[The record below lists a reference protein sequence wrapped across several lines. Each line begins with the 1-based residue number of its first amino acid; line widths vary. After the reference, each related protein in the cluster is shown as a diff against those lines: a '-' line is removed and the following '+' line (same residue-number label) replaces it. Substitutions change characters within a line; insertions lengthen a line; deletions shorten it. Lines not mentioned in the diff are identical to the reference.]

1 VLAARY
7 ARQRLNFKETHMKSR
22 AWQSSM
28 AAALLLGTTAA
39 YAQAPQKSEE
49 GRMPS
54 PGAPSP
60 GAQAPKSEGPAQRA
74 NPEPKG
80 PSAKG
85 NVQAAPEGKGQRQA
99 EPKNEPSQ
107 PPGQR
112 SGKGNAQAE
121 PQEKSKGSAQRTP
134 EQSGKGA
141 EAQSKEKTQKG
152 AEKNAPAAPKSTEKQ
167 SDPAQKQSD
176 PAQKGASAPAS
187 GQRVQLSEQQ
197 RTSVHQTLIKE
208 RKVNRAARINVSI
221 NVGTRVPRSV
231 RLAPLPAAII
241 AIVPEYRSYR
251 YVMIDD
257 RICIIEPTTYEVVE
271 VIADSGRVAGHDDR
285 GGAARLVLTDEER
298 RIVMSEVDIKGDST
312 LALGSLSEG
321 ADVPRN
327 AELHSF
333 PVAVVDQVPKLRDH
347 RYFAAEDRLA
357 IVGPQGS
364 KVVLVIDARR

>member
-1 VLAARY
+1 
-7 ARQRLNFKETHMKSR
+7 MKSR

-54 PGAPSP
+54 PGAQSP

-85 NVQAAPEGKGQRQA
+85 NAQVAPEGKAQRQA
-99 EPKNEPSQ
+99 EPKSEPSQ
-107 PPGQR
+107 RP
-112 SGKGNAQAE
+112 GKGNAQAE
-121 PQEKSKGSAQRTP
+121 PQEKSKGSGQRAP

-141 EAQSKEKTQKG
+141 EAQSKEKAQKG
-152 AEKNAPAAPKSTEKQ
+152 AEKNAPAPSKSTEKQ
-167 SDPAQKQSD
+167 GD
-176 PAQKGASAPAS
+176 PAQKGAAAPAS

-197 RTSVHQTLIKE
+197 RTSVHQTLVKE
-208 RKVNRAARINVSI
+208 RNVNRAAKINVSI

-251 YVMIDD
+251 YVVVDD

-271 VIADSGRVAGHDDR
+271 VITNSGRVAGRDDR
-285 GGAARLVLTDEER
+285 GGSARLVLTEEER
-298 RIVMSEVDIKGDST
+298 RIVLSEVDIKGDST

-327 AELHSF
+327 AELHAF

-347 RYFAAEDRLA
+347 RYFTAEDRLV

>member
-1 VLAARY
+1 
-7 ARQRLNFKETHMKSR
+7 MKSR

-54 PGAPSP
+54 PGAQSPSAQFP

-85 NVQAAPEGKGQRQA
+85 NAQGAPEGKAQRQA
-99 EPKNEPSQ
+99 EPKSEPSQ
-107 PPGQR
+107 RP
-112 SGKGNAQAE
+112 GKGNAQAE
-121 PQEKSKGSAQRTP
+121 PQEKSKSRGSAQRAP

-141 EAQSKEKTQKG
+141 EAQSKEKQKGTDRNEAQKG
-152 AEKNAPAAPKSTEKQ
+152 AEKNAPDAPKSTEKQ
-167 SDPAQKQSD
+167 SDPAR
-176 PAQKGASAPAS
+176 KGAAAPAS

-208 RKVNRAARINVSI
+208 RNVNRAARINVSI

-251 YVMIDD
+251 YVVVDD
-257 RICIIEPTTYEVVE
+257 RICIVEPTTYEVVE
-271 VIADSGRVAGHDDR
+271 VITDSGRVAGRGDR
-285 GGAARLVLTDEER
+285 GGSARLVLTDEER
-298 RIVMSEVDIKGDST
+298 RIVLSEVDMKGDST

-327 AELHSF
+327 AELHAF
-333 PVAVVDQVPKLRDH
+333 PAAVVDQVPKLRDH

-364 KVVLVIDARR
+364 KVVLDIDARR

>member
-1 VLAARY
+1 
-7 ARQRLNFKETHMKSR
+7 MKSK

-54 PGAPSP
+54 PSQSPGAQSP

-85 NVQAAPEGKGQRQA
+85 NAQAAPEGKAQRQA

-107 PPGQR
+107 R
-112 SGKGNAQAE
+112 SGKGDARAE
-121 PQEKSKGSAQRTP
+121 PQEKSKDSAQRTP

-141 EAQSKEKTQKG
+141 EAQPKEKVQKG
-152 AEKNAPAAPKSTEKQ
+152 TDRNEAQKNAPAAPKSSE
-167 SDPAQKQSD
+167 KQSD

-197 RTSVHQTLIKE
+197 RTSVHQTLLKE
-208 RKVNRAARINVSI
+208 RNVNRAAKVNISI

-241 AIVPEYRSYR
+241 AVVPEYRSYR

-257 RICIIEPTTYEVVE
+257 RICIIEPATYEIVE
-271 VIADSGRVAGHDDR
+271 VITDSGRVAGHDDR
-285 GGAARLVLTDEER
+285 GGAAKLVLTDEER